1 MFIRIVIS
9 QFIISHY
16 LSFFFERLIFSFLK
30 KKEAKYYKLQSPQ
43 INMEQH
49 PDQQISF
56 LLTDFNTRLRD
67 LEERNKLI
75 KDRTLLLGKN
85 LITTREQFSED
96 IQELKKQATHA
107 ETDIQALKRLAKSI
121 LRETEK
127 FVRRDEIL
135 VLERMLKDF
144 QPLEFMRK
152 KDVEELINQKL
163 KPTKK
168 SVK

>member
-1 MFIRIVIS
+1 M
-9 QFIISHY
+9 
-16 LSFFFERLIFSFLK
+16 E
-30 KKEAKYYKLQSPQ
+30 PQ
-43 INMEQH
+43 

-85 LITTREQFSED
+85 LISTREQFSED
-96 IQELKKQATHA
+96 IQELKKQSAHA

-127 FVRRDEIL
+127 FVHRDEIL

-144 QPLEFMRK
+144 QPLEFMRE
-152 KDVEELINQKL
+152 KDVEELINKKLNQKTT
-163 KPTKK
+163 PKK
-168 SVK
+168 VK